1 MPGSIGVPW
10 PDTEAIIMSLETGEA
25 LPPGE
30 IGEIVVKG
38 PQIMKG
44 YWNKPEET
52 AAVLQDGWLHT
63 GDVGYMDED
72 GFFYVK
78 DRKKDM
84 IVASG
89 FNVYPREVEEV
100 LYEHEKVQEVVTI
113 GVPDPYRGETVK
125 AFVVLKEGTE
135 CSEEELNQFARK
147 YLAAYKV
154 PKVYEFR
161 DELPKTTVGKILRR
175 VLIDEEKEKRMR
187 MSKRAKAL
195 SF

>member
-1 MPGSIGVPW
+1 
-10 PDTEAIIMSLETGEA
+10 
-25 LPPGE
+25 
-30 IGEIVVKG
+30 
-38 PQIMKG
+38 MKG

-175 VLIDEEKEKRMR
+175 VLIDEEKRMR
-187 MSKRAKAL
+187 MNKRAKAL
-195 SF
+195 SFEK

>member
-10 PDTEAIIMSLETGEA
+10 PDTEAMIMSLETGES

-125 AFVVLKEGTE
+125 AFVVLKEGAE
-135 CSEEELNQFARK
+135 CSEKELDQFARK

-161 DELPKTTVGKILRR
+161 SELPKTTVGKILRR
-175 VLIDEEKEKRMR
+175 VLIDEEKRKNEDEQTG
-187 MSKRAKAL
+187 
-195 SF
+195 

>member
-10 PDTEAIIMSLETGEA
+10 PDTEAMIMSLETGGA

-30 IGEIVVKG
+30 IGEIVLKG

-175 VLIDEEKEKRMR
+175 VLIEEEKRRMR

>member
-1 MPGSIGVPW
+1 MWERRVPGSIGVPW
-10 PDTEAIIMSLETGEA
+10 PDTDARIMSLETGEA
-25 LPPGE
+25 LSSGE

-38 PQIMKG
+38 PQVMKG

-100 LYEHEKVQEVVTI
+100 LYEYEKVQEAVVI

-125 AFVVLKEGTE
+125 AFIVIKEGQS
-135 CSEEELNQFARK
+135 CSEEELDQFARK

-161 DELPKTTVGKILRR
+161 IELPKTTVGKILRR
-175 VLIDEEKEKRMR
+175 VLVDEELKRQEDEQTG
-187 MSKRAKAL
+187 
-195 SF
+195 